1 MNPWYLVLQPHSSH
15 PPKICIRRFDLY
27 AQATHRQVVILLSN
41 ITFSYPYLSPN
52 QDIHY
57 LACHPQWEA
66 VCHINLSPLLLSGSS
81 KLGWIHPPPFCLHF
95 LWSTIG
101 GLVSMRAEAE
111 QKDCG
116 RHHTIPTI
124 NTVVLEGVYISLP
137 TPEATSL
144 CFCTW
149 PSFLH
154 WPIVW
159 NPVRETCLHGWV
171 YPKMKLL
178 WQKPKGLEASLYLLT
193 VQDKLLKTLLTSS
206 PVSQGYLLGLSKRN
220 NQFIGVAFLSQ
231 FLVMLFCL
239 FKFRQYMD
247 DPP

>member
-1 MNPWYLVLQPHSSH
+1 
-15 PPKICIRRFDLY
+15 
-27 AQATHRQVVILLSN
+27 
-41 ITFSYPYLSPN
+41 
-52 QDIHY
+52 
-57 LACHPQWEA
+57 
-66 VCHINLSPLLLSGSS
+66 
-81 KLGWIHPPPFCLHF
+81 
-95 LWSTIG
+95 
-101 GLVSMRAEAE
+101 MRAEAE

-116 RHHTIPTI
+116 RHHSIPTI
-124 NTVVLEGVYISLP
+124 NTVILEGVYISLP
-137 TPEATSL
+137 TPEATSF

-193 VQDKLLKTLLTSS
+193 VQDRLLKTLLTSS

-231 FLVMLFCL
+231 FLVMPIQISSVHGWPSVSRFLILSLWEGNTHIENSHISCHHILPLKEKASPLKTSGGLLKSSTYQGLFDFQIL
-239 FKFRQYMD
+239 SYWLIKFKQRNKQQQQ
-247 DPP
+247 